1 MLIPGSNTSPILS
14 SLDILFDQ
22 SVSDFPCHVTIMSS
36 AKFHD
41 EEIKQK
47 DYIENVRSFDDSL
60 IKCSIDKIGEIV
72 LVNDNLIIH
81 YINEPQRI

>member
-22 SVSDFPCHVTIMSS
+22 SVSDFPCHVTIMLS

-60 IKCSIDKIGEIV
+60 IIIDKI
-72 LVNDNLIIH
+72 
-81 YINEPQRI
+81 